1 MPLRSSCMKTGPRNP
16 LLRSRDGVALL
27 VTQAAH
33 ALAQGMLTVIIP
45 WLILEQGGSASQ
57 AAIGFAITFVPF
69 LFLAGPAG
77 LAGDRLARRP
87 LLGSALALGT
97 VMAAAI
103 AVLVAAGTPGVPLLY
118 LAAFLIG
125 SVRVFVDA
133 AMFGALAAVA
143 ARDEMMP
150 AQAALAQAFNL
161 GYFGGPALAGLA
173 LVVGAGT
180 AMWIVAGALLV
191 AGAAAG
197 SGSSRLDE
205 RVATGPRP
213 SLRLGL
219 AFLFLSRGLRVLA
232 LTGLAWSIASG
243 AAISLAVPHL
253 RNGLGVSGG
262 ALAAVLGA
270 GVACMMLATPII
282 TRLDQRH
289 ADETII
295 VLACAAYV
303 VPALAMA
310 LVPGVMGTALAYA
323 PLMLANAICAAA
335 LMGARA
341 RRVPRSMQA
350 LAGVAGR
357 TLVMAG
363 LAVGAALGGFAADW
377 VGSRGAYALVAGA
390 LALTALGAR
399 PALMRARERR
409 LRGRA
414 APART

>member
-1 MPLRSSCMKTGPRNP
+1 MQANARNP
-16 LLRSRDGVALL
+16 LLRSRDGRAIL

-57 AAIGFAITFVPF
+57 AAIGFAMTFVPF
-69 LFLAGPAG
+69 LLLAAPAG
-77 LAGDRLARRP
+77 LAGDRMARRP
-87 LLGSALALGT
+87 LLGTALALGGALA
-97 VMAAAI
+97 VGIALLMAAGDLSI
-103 AVLVAAGTPGVPLLY
+103 PLLY
-118 LAAFLIG
+118 LAAFAIG

-133 AMFGALAAVA
+133 GMFGAVA
-143 ARDEMMP
+143 TVASRDEMMR

-161 GYFGGPALAGLA
+161 GYFGGPAVAGLA
-173 LVVGAGT
+173 LVLGAGI
-180 AMWIVAGALLV
+180 AMSLV
-191 AGAAAG
+191 AGSLVLAAVAAVAA
-197 SGSSRLDE
+197 SARLDE
-205 RVATGPRP
+205 RAPDGPKP
-213 SLRLGL
+213 SVRRGL
-219 AFLFLSRGLRVLA
+219 ALLFLSRDLRVLTI
-232 LTGLAWSIASG
+232 TGVAWSLASG

-253 RNGLGVSGG
+253 RNDLGVSGT
-262 ALAAVLGA
+262 ALAAVLAA

-282 TRLDQRH
+282 TRLDRRH

-310 LVPGVMGTALAYA
+310 VIPGVMGTALAYA
-323 PLMLANAICAAA
+323 PLMLANAVCAAT

-363 LAVGAALGGFAADW
+363 LAAGAALGGLAADW
-377 VGSRGAYALVAGA
+377 IGSRGAYLLVGA
-390 LALTALGAR
+390 ALTVTAVAAR
-399 PALMRARERR
+399 PALMRARDRR
-409 LRGRA
+409 LRGRT
-414 APART
+414 APARS

>member
-1 MPLRSSCMKTGPRNP
+1 MQKDSRNP
-16 LLRSRDGVALL
+16 LIRSRDGRAIL

-33 ALAQGMLTVIIP
+33 ALAQGMLTVIVP

-69 LFLAGPAG
+69 LLLAAPAG
-77 LAGDRLARRP
+77 LAGDRMARRP
-87 LLGSALALGT
+87 LLASALGLGT
-97 VMAAAI
+97 LLAS
-103 AVLVAAGTPGVPLLY
+103 VLALLLASGSLAMPWLY

-133 AMFGALAAVA
+133 AMFGALATVA
-143 ARDEMMP
+143 SRDEMMP

-161 GYFGGPALAGLA
+161 GYFGGPAIAGLA
-173 LVVGAGT
+173 LVLGGDIAT
-180 AMWIVAGALLV
+180 WLV
-191 AGAAAG
+191 AGAMAIAAMG
-197 SGSSRLDE
+197 ALAASARLDE
-205 RVATGPRP
+205 RDEKGPRP
-213 SLRLGL
+213 TVRRGL
-219 AFLFLSRGLRVLA
+219 AFLFLSRALRVLTI
-232 LTGLAWSIASG
+232 TGVAWSLASG

-253 RNGLGVSGG
+253 RNDLGVSGA

-282 TRLDQRH
+282 TRLDRRH

-295 VLACAAYV
+295 VLACAIYV

-310 LVPGVMGTALAYA
+310 LIPGVMGTALAYA
-323 PLMLANAICAAA
+323 PLMLANAICAAT

-363 LAVGAALGGFAADW
+363 LATGAALGGLAADW
-377 VGSRGAYALVAGA
+377 VGSRGAYAIVAV
-390 LALTALGAR
+390 ALGITAIAAR
-399 PALMRARERR
+399 PALVRARDRR
-409 LRGRA
+409 LRGRE
-414 APART
+414 APARS

>member
-1 MPLRSSCMKTGPRNP
+1 MQKDSRNP
-16 LLRSRDGVALL
+16 LIRSRDGRAIL

-33 ALAQGMLTVIIP
+33 ALAQGMLTVIVP

-69 LFLAGPAG
+69 LLLAAPAG
-77 LAGDRLARRP
+77 LAGDRMARRP
-87 LLGSALALGT
+87 LLASALGLGT
-97 VMAAAI
+97 LLAS
-103 AVLVAAGTPGVPLLY
+103 VLALLLASGSLAMPWLY

-133 AMFGALAAVA
+133 AMFGALATVA
-143 ARDEMMP
+143 SRDEMMP

-161 GYFGGPALAGLA
+161 GYFGGPAIAGLA
-173 LVVGAGT
+173 LVLGGDIAT
-180 AMWIVAGALLV
+180 WLV
-191 AGAAAG
+191 AGAMAIAAMG
-197 SGSSRLDE
+197 ALAASARLDE
-205 RVATGPRP
+205 RDEKGPRP
-213 SLRLGL
+213 TVRRGL
-219 AFLFLSRGLRVLA
+219 AFLVLSRDLRVLTI
-232 LTGLAWSIASG
+232 TGVAWSLASG

-253 RNGLGVSGG
+253 RNDLGVSGA

-282 TRLDQRH
+282 TRLDRRH

-295 VLACAAYV
+295 VLACAIYV

-310 LVPGVMGTALAYA
+310 LIPGVMGTALAYA
-323 PLMLANAICAAA
+323 PLMLANAICAAT

-363 LAVGAALGGFAADW
+363 LATGAALGGLAADW
-377 VGSRGAYALVAGA
+377 VGSRGAYAIVAV
-390 LALTALGAR
+390 ALGITAIAAR
-399 PALMRARERR
+399 PALVRARDRR
-409 LRGRA
+409 LRGRE
-414 APART
+414 APARS

>member
-1 MPLRSSCMKTGPRNP
+1 MHANTRNP
-16 LLRSRDGVALL
+16 LLRSRDGRAIL

-57 AAIGFAITFVPF
+57 AAIGFAMTFVPF
-69 LFLAGPAG
+69 LLLAAPAG
-77 LAGDRLARRP
+77 LAGDRMARRP
-87 LLGSALALGT
+87 LLGTALALGGALA
-97 VMAAAI
+97 VGIALLMAAGDLSI
-103 AVLVAAGTPGVPLLY
+103 PLLY
-118 LAAFLIG
+118 LAAFAIG

-133 AMFGALAAVA
+133 GMFGAVA
-143 ARDEMMP
+143 TIASRDEMMR

-161 GYFGGPALAGLA
+161 GYFGGPAVAGLA
-173 LVVGAGT
+173 LVLGAGI
-180 AMWIVAGALLV
+180 AMSLV
-191 AGAAAG
+191 AGSLVLAAVAAI
-197 SGSSRLDE
+197 SASARLDE
-205 RVATGPRP
+205 RAPDGPKP
-213 SLRLGL
+213 SLRRGLGL
-219 AFLFLSRGLRVLA
+219 LFLSRDLRVLTI
-232 LTGLAWSIASG
+232 TGIAWSVASG

-253 RNGLGVSGG
+253 RNDLGVSGT
-262 ALAAVLGA
+262 ALAAVLAA

-282 TRLDQRH
+282 TRLDRRH

-310 LVPGVMGTALAYA
+310 VIPGVMGTALAYA
-323 PLMLANAICAAA
+323 PLMLANAVCAAT

-363 LAVGAALGGFAADW
+363 LAAGAALGGLAADW
-377 VGSRGAYALVAGA
+377 IGSRGAYLLVGVA
-390 LALTALGAR
+390 LAATAVAAR
-399 PALMRARERR
+399 PALMRARDRR
-409 LRGRA
+409 LRGRT
-414 APART
+414 APARS

>member
-1 MPLRSSCMKTGPRNP
+1 MRMDSRNP
-16 LLRSRDGVALL
+16 LLRSRDGRAIL

-69 LFLAGPAG
+69 LLLAAPAG
-77 LAGDRLARRP
+77 LAGDRMARRP
-87 LLGSALALGT
+87 LLASALGVGTLLASLLALA
-97 VMAAAI
+97 MAAGD
-103 AVLVAAGTPGVPLLY
+103 LSMPWLY
-118 LAAFLIG
+118 LGAFVIG

-133 AMFGALAAVA
+133 AMFGALATVA
-143 ARDEMMP
+143 GRDEMMP

-161 GYFGGPALAGLA
+161 GYFGGPAIAGLA
-173 LVVGAGT
+173 LVLGGDIAT
-180 AMWIVAGALLV
+180 WLV
-191 AGAAAG
+191 ACSLAVAAVAAL
-197 SGSSRLDE
+197 SASRRLDE
-205 RVATGPRP
+205 RDEKGPRP
-213 SLRLGL
+213 TVRRGL
-219 AFLFLSRGLRVLA
+219 AFLFLSRDLRVLTM
-232 LTGLAWSIASG
+232 TGVAWSLASG

-253 RNGLGVSGG
+253 RNDLDVSGA

-282 TRLDQRH
+282 TWLDRRH

-295 VLACAAYV
+295 VAACAAYV

-310 LVPGVMGTALAYA
+310 AVPGVMGTALAYA
-323 PLMLANAICAAA
+323 PLMLANAVCAAT

-363 LAVGAALGGFAADW
+363 LAAGAALGGFAADLL
-377 VGSRGAYALVAGA
+377 GSRGAYAMVAI
-390 LALTALGAR
+390 ALGITAVAAR
-399 PALMRARERR
+399 PALLRARERR
-409 LRGRA
+409 LRGRT
-414 APART
+414 APARP

>member
-1 MPLRSSCMKTGPRNP
+1 MRFTPRNP
-16 LLRSRDGVALL
+16 LLRSRDGRALL

-33 ALAQGMLTVIIP
+33 ALAQGMLTVIVP

-69 LFLAGPAG
+69 LLLAAPAG
-77 LAGDRLARRP
+77 LAGDRWPRRP
-87 LLGSALALGT
+87 LLGAALGTGTLLAAVLALALATGD
-97 VMAAAI
+97 
-103 AVLVAAGTPGVPLLY
+103 LGLPWLY
-118 LAAFLIG
+118 ASAFLIG

-133 AMFGALAAVA
+133 AMFGALATVA
-143 ARDEMMP
+143 SRDEMMP

-161 GYFGGPALAGLA
+161 GYFGGPAVAGLA
-173 LVVGAGT
+173 LALGAG
-180 AMWIVAGALLV
+180 IAGTLV
-191 AGAAAG
+191 AAALGAATIAAL
-197 SGSSRLDE
+197 SGSTRLDE
-205 RVATGPRP
+205 RDAAGPRP
-213 SLRLGL
+213 PMRRGL
-219 AFLFLSRGLRVLA
+219 AFLFLSRDLRVLTVTA
-232 LTGLAWSIASG
+232 IAWSVASG
-243 AAISLAVPHL
+243 AAISLAVPHM
-253 RNGLGVSGG
+253 RNDLGVSGV

-282 TRLDQRH
+282 TRLDRRH

-310 LVPGVMGTALAYA
+310 VIPGVMGSTLAYA
-323 PLMLANAICAAA
+323 PLMLANAICAAT

-363 LAVGAALGGFAADW
+363 LAAGAAMGGFAADLM
-377 VGSRGAYALVAGA
+377 GSRGAYGMVAVALGATA
-390 LALTALGAR
+390 LAAR
-399 PALMRARERR
+399 PALMRVRERR
-409 LRGRA
+409 LRGRT